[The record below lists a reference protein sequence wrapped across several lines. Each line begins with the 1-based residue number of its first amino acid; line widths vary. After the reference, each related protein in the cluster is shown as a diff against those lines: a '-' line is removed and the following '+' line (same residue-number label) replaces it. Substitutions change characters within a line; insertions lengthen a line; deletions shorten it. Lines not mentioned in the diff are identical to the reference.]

1 MLKINI
7 HTTSII
13 GTEKVILRTVSAH
26 TYVHVITTNGK
37 KNINLKEN
45 SWDIW
50 ESSVKKAKK
59 KSCNYIKISDKQ
71 ANKQRHVKNRV
82 DYYLIQGLLLQCLV
96 VHFSANGFM

>member
-37 KNINLKEN
+37 KTEK
-45 SWDIW
+45 
-50 ESSVKKAKK
+50 
-59 KSCNYIKISDKQ
+59 
-71 ANKQRHVKNRV
+71 ANKFEKIILHSK
-82 DYYLIQGLLLQCLV
+82 C
-96 VHFSANGFM
+96 F